1 MDATALLA
9 ATRAYSSAG
18 KSPIDAGDA
27 NVGSA
32 NGANFGGFAEVL
44 QKTVT
49 DTINQSKEAEAAGQ
63 RAAVGKAELVDVV
76 TAISSA
82 EVQLE
87 TMVAMRN
94 QVIQAYQEVM
104 RMPI

>member
-1 MDATALLA
+1 MDPTALLA

-18 KSPIDAGDA
+18 KQPIESGDSLAG
-27 NVGSA
+27 GPS
-32 NGANFGGFAEVL
+32 GANFGGFAEVL
-44 QKTVT
+44 QKTVA
-49 DTINQSKEAEAAGQ
+49 DTVTQSKAAEAAGQ
-63 RAAVGKAELVDVV
+63 RAAVGKAEMVDVV

-82 EVQLE
+82 EIQLE